1 MTHHGAKILFIQA
14 DPTLVGEVVERLM
27 CEGFEVATPNSPRQA
42 LYEMYADPPDLMIL
56 GDDLST
62 SEGEEIARLVRV
74 DPVFRHLP
82 IILLLPTGAGERVD
96 RWAELQLSDFIAA
109 PVNPMEVCIRSRLC
123 LLRSR
128 LELDANPLT
137 RLPGNNTILK
147 EIQQRLESG
156 LPFVLAYL
164 DIDSFKAY
172 NDRYGF
178 ARGDDALRMTA
189 RIVLNAVVRLGSG
202 SGFVGHIGGDD
213 FIVILPMTQVE
224 LACREIIANFDL
236 IAPSLYDETDR
247 RQGYLLLKDRQGR
260 LCRFP
265 LMTLSIAVIQS
276 EGRGFDHVGQLIAR
290 AAELKAAAKAK
301 PGSVY
306 LIDRRLRLDDAH
318 DDGLDATANFS
329 SFPAI
334 LS

>member
-1 MTHHGAKILFIQA
+1 MVHHGAKV
-14 DPTLVGEVVERLM
+14 LVVRGAPALAHKTVERLI
-27 CEGFEVATPNSPRQA
+27 CEGFEVAVPSDPRRA

-56 GDDLST
+56 GDGLSAE
-62 SEGEEIARLVRV
+62 EGEEIARHVRA
-74 DPVFRHLP
+74 DPVFRQLP
-82 IILLLPTGAGERVD
+82 IILLLPTGADERVEM
-96 RWAELQLSDFIAA
+96 WAELQISDFIAP
-109 PVNPMEVCIRSRLC
+109 PVHPREVCIRSRLC

-128 LELDANPLT
+128 LDLDANPLT

-147 EIQQRLESG
+147 EIQRRLEADS
-156 LPFVLAYL
+156 PFVLAYL

-189 RIVLNAVVRLGSG
+189 RIVLNAVVNLGSG

-213 FIVILPMTQVE
+213 FIVILPTMQIDSV
-224 LACREIIANFDL
+224 CREIIANFDL

-247 RQGYLLLKDRQGR
+247 RQGYLLLKDRQGH

-265 LMTLSIAVIQS
+265 LMSLSIAVISS

-290 AAELKAAAKAK
+290 AAELKSAAKAT

-306 LIDRRLRLDDAH
+306 LIDRRLRV
-318 DDGLDATANFS
+318 DGAPADATDVPANFS
-329 SFPAI
+329 SSAALP
-334 LS
+334 S